1 MRTLTMLL
9 LLVEL
14 SLGSAQTVTPKQPT
28 APAPDSHKPL
38 LTELRGKLARR
49 REYDVG
55 FIRNVSRVL
64 NILNSEGRDR
74 AQAYCMA
81 TVSNAKQSL
90 ESPPDTEYAL
100 LSDGAVL
107 RTPGKPPL
115 TLEEAFHISERMR
128 LGNPFIEDS
137 ALVND
142 CMGSFL
148 WFGTWHNR
156 PMTSDETLRN
166 VLAKVKADLDE
177 LEKTIDPRILD
188 AARKTE
194 ATPICPTLMTEWNR
208 SGTLCY
214 TDSSWKLFR

>member
-1 MRTLTMLL
+1 MLL
-9 LLVEL
+9 DALTRQPQPVIFAIVLMQ
-14 SLGSAQTVTPKQPT
+14 SLSAQTATPQPT
-28 APAPDSHKPL
+28 FVGPPAIVK
-38 LTELRGKLARR
+38 ELRGKLARR

-90 ESPPDTEYAL
+90 DSPPDAEYAL

-115 TLEEAFHISERMR
+115 TLEEAVHISERMR

-137 ALVND
+137 ALVDN
-142 CMGSFL
+142 CMGSFF

-166 VLAKVKADLDE
+166 ALAKVKGGSL
-177 LEKTIDPRILD
+177 
-188 AARKTE
+188 
-194 ATPICPTLMTEWNR
+194 
-208 SGTLCY
+208 
-214 TDSSWKLFR
+214 